1 MDVDAN
7 SLLKVE
13 AEESRSGAKAMI
25 TIDQNKRKNLL
36 IKIHIIDL
44 YSLQNERVEMRLKNM

>member
-7 SLLKVE
+7 GSLKVE
-13 AEESRSGAKAMI
+13 AEEPRSGAKAMI
-25 TIDQNKRKNLL
+25 TISQDKRKNLL